1 MNSKRLI
8 AITMAGLLI
17 HSMPCHA
24 DPAQAED
31 DAYKMAIRY
40 IQKSFAMSPTNSS
53 GLGGV
58 GYTVR
63 LLIPVSKGLD
73 YVILIGGDRAAKDVD
88 LYVYDEVGGLILDD
102 RRDDRHAG
110 VQFRSSYSGT
120 VEAYVHIARANGLA
134 AYAVLVGRRGIERE
148 ASGTA
153 TPLSGSAA
161 TPNAEVTPTAP

>member
-1 MNSKRLI
+1 MKSKRLI
-8 AITMAGLLI
+8 AVTMAGLLM
-17 HSMPCHA
+17 HTLPCYA

-31 DAYKMAIRY
+31 DAYKMAFRY

-53 GLGGV
+53 GLGGA

-73 YVILIGGDRAAKDVD
+73 YVILVGGDRAARDID
-88 LYVYDEVGGLILDD
+88 LYVYDEVGSLILDD

-120 VEAYVHIARANGLA
+120 VDAYVHLARANGLA
-134 AYAVLVGRRGIERE
+134 AYAVLVGRRGVERE
-148 ASGTA
+148 STGASTAPSGPAAETPTATA
-153 TPLSGSAA
+153 TP
-161 TPNAEVTPTAP
+161 TP